1 MPNLKLL
8 ADYPDAVARLEAVA
22 SGSKTV
28 DTLFGLSSKVS
39 MRDAGIS
46 SDSTQEGASCAAPA
60 GTHFAAGGLANV
72 SAVNNHEVAS
82 STNMCDMKTGAPD
95 LNADSASSSTT
106 PAPAP
111 VVCKLERVDSAAASS
126 AAAAF
131 AAADATAILSLIRF
145 TLPQAI
151 TARSKIGSVIHSDPD
166 AHAPPLPG
174 ESSGASHTSRYAST
188 QLFVSF
194 IEQLLIQTL
203 LLFSI
208 FAFTAQRWHEAAAQR
223 EPSRSQA
230 HASRYCVP
238 VSRHRCNRR
247 VRRSSRT
254 IDAVALVSFSFL
266 CFLYHFS
273 LFHVV
278 F

>member
-1 MPNLKLL
+1 MLLLPSVAVQQQAGAAAALLALVQGDRTHSLLPGKACNVPNLKLL

-46 SDSTQEGASCAAPA
+46 SSDSKQEGASCAAPA
-60 GTHFAAGGLANV
+60 GTRLAVGGLASI

-82 STNMCDMKTGAPD
+82 STNMCDMKTGTPD

-151 TARSKIGSVIHSDPD
+151 TARSKSGSVIHSDPD

-174 ESSGASHTSRYAST
+174 ESSGASHTSRYAS
-188 QLFVSF
+188 F
-194 IEQLLIQTL
+194 
-203 LLFSI
+203 
-208 FAFTAQRWHEAAAQR
+208 
-223 EPSRSQA
+223 
-230 HASRYCVP
+230 
-238 VSRHRCNRR
+238 
-247 VRRSSRT
+247 
-254 IDAVALVSFSFL
+254 
-266 CFLYHFS
+266 
-273 LFHVV
+273 
-278 F
+278 